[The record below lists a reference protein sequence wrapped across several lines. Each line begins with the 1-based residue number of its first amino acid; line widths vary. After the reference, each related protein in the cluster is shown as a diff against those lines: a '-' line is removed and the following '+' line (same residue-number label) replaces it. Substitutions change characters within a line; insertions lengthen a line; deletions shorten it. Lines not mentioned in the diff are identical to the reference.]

1 MRLLHSWLKEYLP
14 ELDKSAE
21 DVAELLTLHSFET
34 VVARKIAIHP
44 SIITVKVE
52 QVDPHPNA
60 DRLKLATVTD
70 GQKQIQVVCGATNYQ
85 VGDIVPYSP
94 PGAEVFDEEGKKF
107 TVKEATIRGQVSPGM
122 LNSPRELGLGE
133 WHVGLWVLPADTPLG
148 TPLNQLLPDDTIL
161 EADITPNRAHDCLS
175 HRGVAR
181 EIAALLKLSLIPS
194 PQMGLPAELVG
205 RGQGEGVSDDYKISI
220 TDPTL
225 APRYMAAV
233 IDNLTV
239 KPSPLTMQFR
249 LLAAGTH
256 PINNLVDITNY
267 VMFELG
273 QPVHLFDRNTL
284 PGKTVGVR
292 AAKSGETI
300 TDFDNIEYTLSPE
313 NVVITVDDK
322 VVALAGITGALNTGI
337 TAKTTHGLLEV
348 ANFHPYAIQKSARAV
363 NIRTEASARFVKGLD
378 PNLAA
383 EAQARCLALLQ
394 ELATG
399 TVVQVLD
406 NYPSPF
412 TPPTISFRPTRP
424 AQLAGT
430 KITKSAAKDALEQ
443 LRCVVNEQ
451 GDTWFVTPPS
461 DRLDLTGEHDLVEE
475 IIRLHGL
482 SNIKSLYPEQ
492 VQRVEGPEQLTLK
505 EKLRDELVKIGFIEV
520 YNYSF
525 ETELIAQAFGLIN
538 DQSLKLSNPVAPEQA
553 HLRQSLVPR
562 LIENVVTNKAE
573 WRKRTSDY
581 SRALF
586 EISTVFKKGDGGVV
600 PGVLEEDRLAGIT
613 LDVPLKAV
621 IAALNTVFG
630 NTITSKPI
638 AGTAQWEK
646 GTEEILLDNKSIGYS
661 GTVSSA
667 ALLSLHAKLHIKPGL
682 QAFEIRLNSAKIQV

>member
-1 MRLLHSWLKEYLP
+1 MRLLYSWLKEFLP

-21 DVAELLTLHSFET
+21 EVAELLTLHSFET
-34 VVARKIAIHP
+34 VVAKKITVHP
-44 SIITVKVE
+44 SIIIVKVE
-52 QVDPHPNA
+52 QIDPHPNA

-94 PGAEVFDEEGKKF
+94 PGADVFDEGGEQF
-107 TVKEATIRGQVSPGM
+107 TVKEAIIRGQVSPGM

-181 EIAALLKLSLIPS
+181 ELAALIKLTIIPS
-194 PQMGLPAELVG
+194 PQVGLPAELVG
-205 RGQGEGVSDDYKISI
+205 RGKGEGISGEWKISI
-220 TDPTL
+220 ADPTL

-273 QPVHLFDRNTL
+273 QPVHLFDRTAL

-292 AAKSGETI
+292 LAQSDEKI
-300 TDFDNIEYTLSPE
+300 IDFDNIEHTLSPE
-313 NVVITVDDK
+313 NVVITADDK
-322 VVALAGITGALNTGI
+322 VIALAGITGALNTGI
-337 TAKTTHGLLEV
+337 TAKTTRGLLEI

-363 NIRTEASARFVKGLD
+363 NIRTEASARFIKGLD
-378 PNLAA
+378 PSLAA

-394 ELATG
+394 ELAG
-399 TVVQVLD
+399 SMVIQVLD
-406 NYPSPF
+406 NYPTPF
-412 TPPTISFRPTRP
+412 TPPIISFRPNRP

-430 KITKSAAKDALEQ
+430 EITSRAAKEALER
-443 LRCVVNEQ
+443 LRCVIVEQ
-451 GDTWFVTPPS
+451 ADTWHVTPPS

-475 IIRLHGL
+475 VIRLYGL
-482 SNIKSLYPEQ
+482 KNIPSRGPARRSLSGGGGEI
-492 VQRVEGPEQLTLK
+492 R
-505 EKLRDELVKIGFIEV
+505 EKLRDQLVKIGFIEV

-525 ETELIAQAFGLIN
+525 ETELIAQAFNLIDGN
-538 DQSLKLSNPVAPEQA
+538 SLKLSNPVAPEQA

-586 EISTVFKKGDGGVV
+586 EISPVFKKGAGGVV

-613 LDVPLKAV
+613 LDVPLEA
-621 IAALNTVFG
+621 IITALNTVFG
-630 NTITSKPI
+630 DKITTQPI
-638 AGTAQWEK
+638 NGTAQWEK
-646 GTEEILLDNKSIGYS
+646 GTEEILLNNKSIGYI
-661 GTVSSA
+661 GILSSA
-667 ALLSLHAKLHIKPGL
+667 ALLSLHAKIRLKPGL
-682 QAFEIRLNSAKIQV
+682 QAFEIRLNSAKI